1 MAADILCREII
12 LRDEFN
18 SIAVKHIKTVMCT
31 EKNFLNAYLNLDD
44 IQSSHGISARLK
56 RRRSS
61 SRAKTALSQLAE
73 AELVAARV
81 EAAKR
86 RGECCHLPIPFVLT
100 HTTQQCSVELPRTYE
115 KPKKGMNVML

>member
-1 MAADILCREII
+1 MAADTLCREII

-18 SIAVKHIKTVMCT
+18 SIAVKRIKTVICT
-31 EKNFLNAYLNLDD
+31 EKNFLDAYLNLDD
-44 IQSSHGISARLK
+44 VQSSHGISSRLK

-61 SRAKTALSQLAE
+61 SKAKTAVSKLAE

-86 RGECCHLPIPFVLT
+86 RGECCNLPRAFVLT
-100 HTTQQCSVELPRTYE
+100 HTIQQRSV
-115 KPKKGMNVML
+115 